1 MQAGTPRFGST
12 GLSNIGKGAILLLD
26 LPISVGC
33 TVLISFHV
41 VLQAHHARWKN
52 ISVHQS
58 KCGLVIDVFEQGKTL
73 PQQYRIDKQP
83 VPVDE
88 IFRHQRMSGGGAAKN
103 QDFAARAVLELV
115 NFIAQ
120 IATDDFRISVI
131 FLQQS
136 FRQHHFAGGFI
147 PA

>member
-1 MQAGTPRFGST
+1 MTGPTRPIAVSGS
-12 GLSNIGKGAILLLD
+12 LKS
-26 LPISVGC
+26 LPQSGQRNSHC
-33 TVLISFHV
+33 TAAEYQNFAVLISFHV

-120 IATDDFRISVI
+120 IATDDFRIRVI
-131 FLQQS
+131 LLQQS
-136 FRQHHFAGGFI
+136 FR
-147 PA
+147 

>member
-1 MQAGTPRFGST
+1 MAPPSDT
-12 GLSNIGKGAILLLD
+12 GAEYQNF
-26 LPISVGC
+26 

-58 KCGLVIDVFEQGKTL
+58 KRGLVIDVFEQGETL

-83 VPVDE
+83 VPVNE
-88 IFRHQRMSGGGAAKN
+88 IFRHQRMSGAGAAKN

>member
-1 MQAGTPRFGST
+1 MF
-12 GLSNIGKGAILLLD
+12 LNK
-26 LPISVGC
+26 
-33 TVLISFHV
+33 
-41 VLQAHHARWKN
+41 
-52 ISVHQS
+52 
-58 KCGLVIDVFEQGKTL
+58 GKTL

-103 QDFAARAVLELV
+103 QDIAARAVLELV

-136 FRQHHFAGGFI
+136 FRPAPLCGRIYTSVNARDHAGWHRAHRQPGWPVRFHHLEGRTPHITRVSVCWI
-147 PA
+147 PFLHVFK